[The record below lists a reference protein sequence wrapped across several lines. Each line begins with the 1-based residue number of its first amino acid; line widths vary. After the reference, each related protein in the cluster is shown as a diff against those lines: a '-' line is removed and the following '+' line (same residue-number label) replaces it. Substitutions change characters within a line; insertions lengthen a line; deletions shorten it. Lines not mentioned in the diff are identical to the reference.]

1 MENTFL
7 PRREHE
13 EFSKRMEEEHHRQ
26 NHRIQL
32 LEDNL
37 NQIQSLTISV
47 EKMALS
53 MELMAKE
60 LGNQGDR
67 LETLEDRDGEM
78 WRKVIGYAATA
89 VVGIIIGYIFRQL
102 GLS

>member
-1 MENTFL
+1 
-7 PRREHE
+7 
-13 EFSKRMEEEHHRQ
+13 
-26 NHRIQL
+26 
-32 LEDNL
+32 
-37 NQIQSLTISV
+37 
-47 EKMALS
+47 

-78 WRKVIGYAATA
+78 WRKVLGYAATA
-89 VVGIIIGYIFRQL
+89 VVGILVGYIFRQL

>member
-1 MENTFL
+1 MDSYIL
-7 PRREHE
+7 RGEHE
-13 EFSKRMEEEHHRQ
+13 EFVKRMDEEHHRQ

-60 LGNQGDR
+60 LGQQGDR
-67 LETLEDRDGEM
+67 LETLESRDGEM
-78 WRKVIGYAATA
+78 WRKVLGYAATA
-89 VVGIIIGYIFRQL
+89 VVGIIVGYIFRQL